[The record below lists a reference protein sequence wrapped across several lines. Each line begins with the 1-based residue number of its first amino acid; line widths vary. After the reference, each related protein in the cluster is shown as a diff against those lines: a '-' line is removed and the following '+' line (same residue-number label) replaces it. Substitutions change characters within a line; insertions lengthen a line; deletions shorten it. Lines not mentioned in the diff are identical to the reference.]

1 VFTGTSRS
9 RIESEGEKDGERN
22 IPEMGSYQPAQFE
35 QALIARGERATQ
47 KLFEKSSARIAKL
60 QPSYDSQKRLFQEI
74 SGRLNAIVKNYEA
87 RKKELGRDVQAP
99 FPYIFHIYLII
110 FLAVGEFPL
119 NTIVFRLFGE
129 AEFLTYIMAST
140 LAVTIPLLGMFIGV
154 HIRQSVPLLAGNIM
168 IGLIIPISVGA
179 ALVSVSM
186 MRNTYMSTQVIE
198 EAVQATGDYLAYAI
212 FSLNLLVFCAS
223 VVSAY
228 VAHDPDEQL
237 DNSRKGLIFLNR
249 KRNALQKSVARL
261 AMQIN
266 GEIQKAK
273 SRILQVRSRTKE
285 QVALYRQANM
295 RARRLLPPSTFR
307 KDPEFPGMEW
317 WPEVSVDT

>member
-1 VFTGTSRS
+1 
-9 RIESEGEKDGERN
+9 
-22 IPEMGSYQPAQFE
+22 
-35 QALIARGERATQ
+35 
-47 KLFEKSSARIAKL
+47 
-60 QPSYDSQKRLFQEI
+60 
-74 SGRLNAIVKNYEA
+74 
-87 RKKELGRDVQAP
+87 
-99 FPYIFHIYLII
+99 
-110 FLAVGEFPL
+110 
-119 NTIVFRLFGE
+119 
-129 AEFLTYIMAST
+129 
-140 LAVTIPLLGMFIGV
+140 
-154 HIRQSVPLLAGNIM
+154 M

-186 MRNTYMSTQVIE
+186 MRNTYMSSHVIE

-228 VAHDPDEQL
+228 VAHDPDQEL
-237 DNSRKGLIFLNR
+237 DNSRKGLIFLDR
-249 KRNALQKSVARL
+249 KRNRLQKSVARL

-266 GEIQKAK
+266 GEIKKAK
-273 SRILQVRSRTKE
+273 SRIQQVRSRTTE